1 MKTLLK
7 TLILPH
13 IDYCSQLYC
22 PTRPADIQ
30 KLEKLQK
37 DFLKRIP
44 ALRQQSYWQQ
54 LETFQL
60 YSIQRRLERYRII
73 YVWKALEL
81 YVPSCGVKVTHTQE
95 TRLGRRCAATEGRGK
110 EARAS
115 FDQTFQ
121 FHGPRLYNAL
131 PRELRNLTGCGT
143 DFFKEKLDQYLA
155 GIADEPAFPGFIPTG
170 ITENGAPS
178 NSLIYQAAGRKE
190 ERRNETRRRTPGL

>member
-1 MKTLLK
+1 M
-7 TLILPH
+7 
-13 IDYCSQLYC
+13 
-22 PTRPADIQ
+22 
-30 KLEKLQK
+30 
-37 DFLKRIP
+37 
-44 ALRQQSYWQQ
+44 
-54 LETFQL
+54 
-60 YSIQRRLERYRII
+60 
-73 YVWKALEL
+73 
-81 YVPSCGVKVTHTQE
+81 THTQE

-170 ITENGAPS
+170 ITETRGPIKLSDLPSSWQKRREKKRNKEKNSRVLKTICYTNEWNFCCLFCWVVWQKYFWHNGWYRRYGPHIHDCMQ
-178 NSLIYQAAGRKE
+178 NCLEYIY
-190 ERRNETRRRTPGL
+190 LYIYI

>member
-1 MKTLLK
+1 M
-7 TLILPH
+7 
-13 IDYCSQLYC
+13 
-22 PTRPADIQ
+22 
-30 KLEKLQK
+30 
-37 DFLKRIP
+37 
-44 ALRQQSYWQQ
+44 RQQTYWQQ

-73 YVWKALEL
+73 YVWKALEQ

-121 FHGPRLYNAL
+121 FHRPRLYNAL
-131 PRELRNLTGCGT
+131 PRDLRNLTGCGT

>member
-1 MKTLLK
+1 MKMLLK

-30 KLEKLQK
+30 KLEKVQK

-60 YSIQRRLERYRII
+60 YSIQRRLERYRTI
-73 YVWKALEL
+73 YVWKVLESH
-81 YVPSCGVKVTHTQE
+81 VPNCRLKVTHTKE
-95 TRLGRRCAATEGRGK
+95 TRLGRRCAATEGRGR

-121 FHGPRLYNAL
+121 FHGPRLYNSL

-143 DFFKEKLDQYLA
+143 EMFKEKLDQYLA
-155 GIADEPAFPGFIPTG
+155 GIADEPAFRGFTPTG
-170 ITENGAPS
+170 IS
-178 NSLIYQAAGRKE
+178 
-190 ERRNETRRRTPGL
+190 ETGPHQTI